1 MFEKIKIAQAQENG
15 DIIGKLEADDQKMV
29 ELNSSLLN
37 ILDEYQ
43 TLNFSQS
50 SQTFFS
56 FNNPYFWALLIGLLL
71 LALALGTLMKEL
83 KKGSSSSP
91 ALPKM
96 TDTAKTVVPPLTT
109 NTAPVQ
115 ASKEQSAVKASQRAA
130 KKSLKIKVVKVKK

>member
-29 ELNSSLLN
+29 ELNNSLLN
-37 ILDEYQ
+37 LLDEYQ

-50 SQTFFS
+50 SQAFFS

-83 KKGSSSSP
+83 KKGSSP
-91 ALPKM
+91 ATLPKM
-96 TDTAKTVVPPLTT
+96 TDTTKTAVPPLATKTATT
-109 NTAPVQ
+109 V
-115 ASKEQSAVKASQRAA
+115 ASKEQSAVKTSQPAP